1 MVHYNAP
8 FVLAQI
14 PPPLCPKCGSHRT
27 EIVGRS
33 ADGETVVL
41 RCNACG
47 ERSRV
52 TVPSTDAAPF
62 VPGSDSET
70 SVTA

>member
-1 MVHYNAP
+1 MVHYNVP

-52 TVPSTDAAPF
+52 TIPSSDAAPF
-62 VPGSDSET
+62 LPSGDSET
-70 SVTA
+70 TATV